1 MLNRIGGNGQL
12 DLLPGL
18 RRNVFGISPLVM
30 MNTNEFLPYICFP
43 YWSSELKGL
52 QNPRTR
58 WEGCRKGY
66 YTDWVVMGTSGLR
79 KDEKAWLCS
88 VRVSGSVGRW
98 QKGNL
103 GEAEAETVGDNL
115 TKAGTGFAETQ
126 CIGGRSPSGHRT
138 KVSEM
143 RIRVPL
149 LTSAQVNSESILF
162 IFIIIY
168 VFFHHMWSE
177 KVTGLSLE
185 LPVWLSWQRVGGSW
199 PHAPNGRQLSKLL
212 CGYQGAEIKLPS

>member
-1 MLNRIGGNGQL
+1 MGRLREGLLYRLNGDGDFMGSGRMKK
-12 DLLPGL
+12 PG
-18 RRNVFGISPLVM
+18 F
-30 MNTNEFLPYICFP
+30 
-43 YWSSELKGL
+43 
-52 QNPRTR
+52 
-58 WEGCRKGY
+58 
-66 YTDWVVMGTSGLR
+66 VV
-79 KDEKAWLCS
+79 W
-88 VRVSGSVGRW
+88 GSVGVLEGGRREIWERQRQRW
-98 QKGNL
+98 SGAISRKPGL
-103 GEAEAETVGDNL
+103 AL
-115 TKAGTGFAETQ
+115 AETQ

-168 VFFHHMWSE
+168 IFFHQMWSE

-212 CGYQGAEIKLPS
+212 CGYQGCRNQITILTMHREERRLVHAFHF